1 MPPPNL
7 YSNLESIVVLFFGIS
22 KNVIFTCYRQKIK
35 CIFHINL
42 DSIIMTIQIY
52 LLGGMYMLPEEVLT
66 RHDVTFACSEGS
78 SSEYPESR

>member
-1 MPPPNL
+1 MMR
-7 YSNLESIVVLFFGIS
+7 I
-22 KNVIFTCYRQKIK
+22 
-35 CIFHINL
+35 L
-42 DSIIMTIQIY
+42 DTIIMTIQGY